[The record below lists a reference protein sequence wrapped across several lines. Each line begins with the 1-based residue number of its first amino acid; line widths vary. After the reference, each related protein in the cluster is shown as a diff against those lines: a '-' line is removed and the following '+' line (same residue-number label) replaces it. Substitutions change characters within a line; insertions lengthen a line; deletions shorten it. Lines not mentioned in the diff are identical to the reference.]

1 MEQFPVVWGVKR
13 TQLRKWKRKF
23 YPAATAPTLR
33 GIPAAC
39 RIAGICRYPPDCST
53 WNNFR
58 RLVRISREHSQKRE
72 TQFCSPS
79 ATTPRASCE
88 QFQQLAGLWNL
99 RDCSTWNNFQR
110 LLWRSDGE
118 GRLSAIYFGRLE
130 GLRDQPSPTEL
141 FHVEQFPI
149 IWPVQPV
156 AGSPKIKSA
165 YDPKVTSARQPSP
178 RTAYEPE
185 NRVSRSSSKEISGN
199 FVVIESS
206 YPCKHWP

>member
-1 MEQFPVVWGVKR
+1 METQILSGSNRADFARYSSSLQDCGNLPIPTRLFHVEQFPALGPDIKR
-13 TQLRKWKRKF
+13 AQSERRNAILRS
-23 YPAATAPTLR
+23 
-33 GIPAAC
+33 G
-39 RIAGICRYPPDCST
+39 
-53 WNNFR
+53 
-58 RLVRISREHSQKRE
+58 
-72 TQFCSPS
+72 SP
-79 ATTPRASCE
+79 PRASCE